1 MVRRRDDPKRPP
13 ATHLWPPAL
22 FSCRRRHTLPHG
34 LPLLPPPAV
43 SRSRHTLTGRAAHGS
58 PPRRPQ
64 TPAGGP
70 PLAAAYLFLLPEPR
84 PSARPRLLR
93 SPPSARNR
101 HALTGSVAHGTPPKR
116 PQTPAGDPPLA
127 ARPFLLPSPSH
138 PSARPPAF
146 ATARRLP
153 EPSHLNG
160 ARGPWFAAATTPNA
174 RRRPTFGRPPFSPA
188 VAVTPFRAPPR
199 SCCSPP
205 FPLAGTARP
214 FGQPRGR
221 QIFHAGAGFC
231 PYMQGFARA
240 CGILLI

>member
-1 MVRRRDDPKRPP
+1 MPSVLSTPPFSGRRPP
-13 ATHLWPPAL
+13 FRLAEPSHSFGRPRLLRSPPSARNRHAL
-22 FSCRRRHTLPHG
+22 TGRAVHGSPPRRPQTPAGDPPLAARPFLLPSPSPPSARP
-34 LPLLPPPAV
+34 PLLLQPAF

-64 TPAGGP
+64 TPAGDP

-84 PSARPRLLR
+84 PSARPLLL
-93 SPPSARNR
+93 PPPAVCWS
-101 HALTGSVAHGTPPKR
+101 HHTLTG
-116 PQTPAGDPPLA
+116 
-127 ARPFLLPSPSH
+127 
-138 PSARPPAF
+138 
-146 ATARRLP
+146 
-153 EPSHLNG
+153 E
-160 ARGPWFAAATTPNA
+160 RGPWSAAATPSNA
-174 RRRPTFGRPPFSPA
+174 RQRPRLWPPPTFSSC
-188 VAVTPFRAPPR
+188 R
-199 SCCSPP
+199 SRVLPHGPCSCRRPP